1 MKECDNYIEQLKV
14 LAEDGSL
21 PECYY
26 NCEECS
32 FQDRAIWQMKNK
44 TFSQVVS
51 NETSLIFAN
60 DYEAF
65 MFFHIQDCC
74 ESVTIEDI
82 VGELSDLAG
91 VPMVTAEEV
100 CDSYGGPGEDDSYTW
115 TYYKFATIKGYV
127 DVRWYGT
134 SNGYYSEAVN
144 LYRFP
149 IKDGKLIRKD

>member
-1 MKECDNYIEQLKV
+1 MKDCKNYIEQLQA
-14 LAEDGSL
+14 LAEQGRM

-26 NCEECS
+26 EGEGCS
-32 FQDRAIWQMKNK
+32 FPNTDIVQMLNK

-51 NETSLIFAN
+51 NEDSIIFSN

-74 ESVTIEDI
+74 ESVTVEDI
-82 VGELSDLAG
+82 VGELGDLIG
-91 VPMVTAEEV
+91 VPLVKAEV
-100 CDSYGGPGEDDSYTW
+100 VSDSCGGPGEDDSYTW

-134 SNGYYSEAVN
+134 SNGYYSESVN

-149 IKDGKLIRKD
+149 IKDGKLIRKQ